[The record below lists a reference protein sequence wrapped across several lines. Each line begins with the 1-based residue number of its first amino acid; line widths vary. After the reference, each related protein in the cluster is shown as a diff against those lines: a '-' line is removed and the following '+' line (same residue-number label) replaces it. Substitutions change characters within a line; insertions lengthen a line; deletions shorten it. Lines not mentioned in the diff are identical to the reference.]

1 MNAIKRILTLSIIGS
16 VLIFAGCEKD
26 DTVKT
31 LEKEKAV
38 QTLET
43 NSQEI
48 EASLEQIESTDG
60 MKAMK
65 TLNGLTQKNDPFAT
79 TKSAADN
86 KTIIS
91 NLQEILKPINENNL
105 KRSGDRKFNFDKWV
119 GTYVWQDT
127 KEWNVTLG
135 DPDDAI
141 VIEFPTDT
149 TTDPVENNAVLTI
162 NNYHEFETTDSLGN
176 TVYVADTIKLNLV
189 VNDQEVLNVDYTLD
203 YDKETEM
210 VNSLSAI
217 VYLKPF
223 TWELSM
229 SQKTIEASLVN
240 NNTGN
245 VLTSFA
251 FEVTF
256 MDNGEDVKKLNG
268 HVQLRNLNLE
278 GGIKPYNIQRLEDET
293 FLVEQDL
300 TSVED
305 IIAYVNE
312 QIDMSL
318 YRVDTGNKIADLKI
332 IRDKDSEND
341 VPAQLALVFK
351 DGSKEP
357 AKQYFENVISYVK
370 SILEKYNVGDSKV

>member
-1 MNAIKRILTLSIIGS
+1 MNAIKKILTLTIIGA
-16 VLIFAGCEKD
+16 VFLFTGCEKD

-31 LEKEKAV
+31 IDKEKAV

-48 EASLEQIESTDG
+48 ETSLEEIENTDG

-65 TLNGLTQKNDPFAT
+65 TLNGLTQKNDPFA
-79 TKSAADN
+79 KSAADN

-91 NLQEILKPINENNL
+91 NLQEILKPISENSL
-105 KRSGDRKFNFDKWV
+105 KRSGDQKFYFEKWV

-135 DPDDAI
+135 DPDDKI

-149 TTDPVENNAVLTI
+149 TTDPIENNAVLTI
-162 NNYHEFETTDSLGN
+162 NNYHEFETPDSLGN
-176 TVYVADTIKLNLV
+176 TVYVADTVKLNLE
-189 VNDQEVLNVDYTLD
+189 VNDEEVLSIDYTLD
-203 YDKETEM
+203 YDEANQM
-210 VNSLSAI
+210 VNSLSANVDLNPYSWKLDMTQSSI
-217 VYLKPF
+217 K
-223 TWELSM
+223 
-229 SQKTIEASLVN
+229 ASLTN
-240 NNTGN
+240 KDNGN

-256 MDNGEDVKKLNG
+256 KDNGEDVKKLNG

-278 GGIKPYNIQRLEDET
+278 GGIKPYNIQRLEDEN
-293 FLVEQDL
+293 FLIEKDL

-312 QIDMSL
+312 QIDISL
-318 YRVDTGNKIADLKI
+318 YRVDTGNKIADLKVI
-332 IRDKDSEND
+332 KAQDSEKAI
-341 VPAQLALVFK
+341 PAQLALVFK
-351 DGSKEP
+351 DGSEEP

-370 SILEKYNVGDSKV
+370 SILKKYNLGDSKV